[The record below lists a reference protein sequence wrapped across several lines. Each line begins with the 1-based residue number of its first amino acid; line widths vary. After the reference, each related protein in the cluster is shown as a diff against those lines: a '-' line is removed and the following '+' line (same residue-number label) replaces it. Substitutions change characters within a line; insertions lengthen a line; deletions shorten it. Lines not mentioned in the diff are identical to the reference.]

1 MNEIV
6 FFNWVMI
13 LFIAV
18 GVGVFILLFFVAAPY
33 GQHIRKGWGPNINN
47 KLGWFIMEV
56 PTVIIY
62 LLLYL
67 ISDRIF
73 NLSAIIFL
81 SIWMFHYGQRTFL
94 FPLLIRGKQ
103 PMPLTII
110 SFGMIFNGI
119 NTYLQARW
127 VNTLSPPYSSNW
139 LLSIFFISGIG
150 IFIIGIIINL
160 HSDYIVRNLRVP
172 GETEYKIPYGGM
184 FKYVSAPNY
193 LGEITEW
200 AGWAIMTWSV
210 PGLVFVTWTFANLAP
225 RAHSHHK
232 WYQESFPNYPKNRK
246 ALIPFIF

>member
-81 SIWMFHYGQRTFL
+81 SIW
-94 FPLLIRGKQ
+94 
-103 PMPLTII
+103 
-110 SFGMIFNGI
+110 I
-119 NTYLQARW
+119 N
-127 VNTLSPPYSSNW
+127 
-139 LLSIFFISGIG
+139 
-150 IFIIGIIINL
+150 
-160 HSDYIVRNLRVP
+160 
-172 GETEYKIPYGGM
+172 
-184 FKYVSAPNY
+184 
-193 LGEITEW
+193 
-200 AGWAIMTWSV
+200 
-210 PGLVFVTWTFANLAP
+210 
-225 RAHSHHK
+225 
-232 WYQESFPNYPKNRK
+232 
-246 ALIPFIF
+246 